1 MKWIRELVTGN
12 AAGSADVDVKDTDRV
27 HIRTWRISSTY
38 NIIQQKQLYDEMTEE
53 QQNAVPKERYEEMIA
68 DYNRVRPRFVSGRDK
83 TRPRNEWCTVSIYDR
98 AKEAEQLWKQQ
109 MEADGLKDNRIS
121 LYKTFYRHASSMHH
135 IWTSPVSSPA

>member
-1 MKWIRELVTGN
+1 MIASLNRKRLKTPNEGSKPEFHLKWIRELVTGN

-68 DYNRVRPRFVSGRDK
+68 DYNHVRTRFVSGR
-83 TRPRNEWCTVSIYDR
+83 TT
-98 AKEAEQLWKQQ
+98 
-109 MEADGLKDNRIS
+109 
-121 LYKTFYRHASSMHH
+121 
-135 IWTSPVSSPA
+135 